1 MSRKISTGSL
11 ILIGTVSIFLL
22 FSFGLLAYRLT
33 VEHSK
38 AEWDKIILSYNQAN
52 STEEKL
58 KIAKEHLSH
67 KQSAVWILQC
77 AGTFFEKGAV
87 SEALSNFQFFLD
99 HFPGHPLEQ
108 GAMLGV
114 GECLES
120 QGKITEALGWYQ
132 KILEKKDIASYKTVA
147 TLRIAQ
153 IRIQKKEY
161 APAKELLEKF
171 LTHNSSSPFANQAQM
186 LLEMIPSS

>member
-1 MSRKISTGSL
+1 MKGKISTGTL
-11 ILIGTVSIFLL
+11 VLIGTVSLFLL
-22 FSFGLLAYRLT
+22 FSFGLLAYRIMVDRT
-33 VEHSK
+33 Q
-38 AEWDKIILSYNQAN
+38 AEWAKIILDYDEAK

-67 KQSAVWILQC
+67 KQTAVWILEC
-77 AGTFFEKGAV
+77 ADSFFEKRAI
-87 SEALSNFQFFLD
+87 SEALSTYQFFID
-99 HFPGHPLEQ
+99 HFAGHPLEA
-108 GAMLGV
+108 GALLGA

-120 QGKITEALGWYQ
+120 QGKIAEALNLYRR
-132 KILEKKDIASYKTVA
+132 ILEKKESSSYNTVA

-153 IRIQKKEY
+153 LRIQKKEY

-171 LTHNSSSPFANQAQM
+171 LSQNSTSPFANQAQM